1 MSVSACT
8 TAHSACRLLA
18 ACIGSGS
25 ERTAN
30 TTNLS
35 ADNGHT
41 LAAFTGRGP
50 WKRRIPQILEA
61 LAALGRAR
69 VVNGLWTLG

>member
-1 MSVSACT
+1 MQHFTS
-8 TAHSACRLLA
+8 AHSASRCLA
-18 ACIGSGS
+18 VCIGSGS

-30 TTNLS
+30 TTNSS
-35 ADNGHT
+35 ADIVRA

-61 LAALGRAR
+61 LTALGRAR

>member
-1 MSVSACT
+1 MSVSAGT
-8 TAHSACRLLA
+8 SAHSVCRWLA
-18 ACIGSGS
+18 VCIGSGL

-30 TTNLS
+30 TTNSS
-35 ADNGHT
+35 ADSGRA

-50 WKRRIPQILEA
+50 WKRRLPQILEA

>member
-1 MSVSACT
+1 MFVSACT
-8 TAHSACRLLA
+8 TAHSVCRWLA
-18 ACIGSGS
+18 VCIGSGL

-30 TTNLS
+30 TTNSS
-35 ADNGHT
+35 ADIVRA
-41 LAAFTGRGP
+41 LVAFTGRGP